1 MTDYFR
7 TRRSLKGLFIVVDSR
22 RGLTDYDRQMLALA
36 DALPVHV
43 LLSKADKLKRGQA
56 ATVLA
61 EVRRSLGER
70 ATVQLFS
77 ALKREGQDEA
87 RDALERMLGA

>member
-1 MTDYFR
+1 M
-7 TRRSLKGLFIVVDSR
+7 VVDSR

-56 ATVLA
+56 AAVLT
-61 EVRRSLGER
+61 EVRQALGDR

-77 ALKREGQDEA
+77 ALKRQGLNEA
-87 RDALERMLGA
+87 RAALEHMLS